1 MAAGTNIS
9 ERIANIQAS
18 KQKINARLVDLGV
31 ALETD
36 DLATMATKIDENI
49 TNQGAVSATVVEGQT
64 YTIPKGYH
72 NGSGTVTG
80 LTDTTGEAEKYKLQS
95 KAVTPTKNEINIT
108 PDNGYYGLS
117 DVTVNPIPT
126 AYQDVTAVT
135 AGAGDVL
142 TGKTIVNASGTVV
155 AGTMP
160 NNGGITQTLTT
171 TKTSYTVPSGY
182 HNGEGIVAINVEEK
196 SATPTKSAQSITPS
210 TGSVLGAVNVAA
222 IPAEFVDV
230 TDTNA
235 KAAQILTGY
244 SAAVDKGDGT
254 YGVIDGNMANQ
265 GAVSQTLNTTTTSYT
280 IPAGYHNGSGK
291 VTVKT
296 ETPSSSVTPS
306 TEEQVITGADGA
318 LLTKVTVA
326 GDENLV
332 AGNVRAGKSIFGV
345 AGSFT
350 SDANATAADML
361 LGKTAYVNGAKVTGT
376 ITSTAFEDA
385 NFSITNEVE
394 GPSVPD
400 YPNTYSTIIPSA
412 YYPNGATV
420 RVGAISKTVTPTK
433 ETQIIDNGIEFLTT
447 VTVNPIPAEYITTTD
462 ADAVAGN
469 ILEGKTAYVNGVKVT
484 GAMTNNGSP
493 TASITGLDATN
504 STYTIAPGYYSGG
517 TVSLTSDIE
526 DLLAA
531 I

>member
-72 NGSGTVTG
+72 NGSGTVIG

-108 PDNGYYGLS
+108 PDSGYYGLS

-318 LLTKVTVA
+318 LLTKVTVE

-361 LGKTAYVNGAKVTGT
+361 LGKTAYVNGAKVTGNITTRTDSVYPLESSIEPEANGTTYKLPIPEGYHDGTTSVAVEARSQT
-376 ITSTAFEDA
+376 I
-385 NFSITNEVE
+385 
-394 GPSVPD
+394 
-400 YPNTYSTIIPSA
+400 
-412 YYPNGATV
+412 
-420 RVGAISKTVTPTK
+420 TPTK
-433 ETQIIDNGIEFLTT
+433 EVQTAGWTSRFLTT
-447 VTVNPIPAEYITTTD
+447 VTVNPIPDEYITTTD

-469 ILEGKTAYVNGVKVT
+469 ILEGKTAYVKGVKVT
-484 GAMTNNGSP
+484 GTMTNNGSP
-493 TASITGLDATN
+493 TASITGLDAAN

>member
-1 MAAGTNIS
+1 MAAGTNIA

-49 TNQGAVSATVVEGQT
+49 TNQGAISATVVEGQT

-80 LTDTTGEAEKYKLQS
+80 LTDTTGEAEKYQLQS
-95 KAVTPTKNEINIT
+95 KSITPTKNEINIT
-108 PDNGYYGLS
+108 PDSGYYGLS

-142 TGKTIVNASGTVV
+142 TGKTIVNAKGTVV

-171 TKTSYTVPSGY
+171 TKTSYIVPAGY

-196 SATPTKSAQSITPS
+196 SVTPTKSAQSITPS

-254 YGVIDGNMANQ
+254 YGVIDGTMANQ

-332 AGNVRAGKSIFGV
+332 AGNVRVGKSIFGV

-350 SDANATAADML
+350 ADANATAADML
-361 LGKTAYVNGAKVTGT
+361 LDKTAYVNGAKVTGT
-376 ITSTAFEDA
+376 IESRPAEDA
-385 NFSITNEVE
+385 NFSITNELE
-394 GPSVPD
+394 GD
-400 YPNTYSTIIPSA
+400 YPNSYVTIIPSA

-420 RVGAISKTVTPTK
+420 RVTAISKIVTPTK
-433 ETQIIDNGIEFLTT
+433 ETQTIANGKSFLTT

-469 ILEGKTAYVNGVKVT
+469 ILEGKTAYVKGVKVT
-484 GAMTNNGSP
+484 GTMTNNGSP
-493 TASITGLDATN
+493 TASITGLDAAN

>member
-1 MAAGTNIS
+1 MAAGTNIA

-80 LTDTTGEAEKYKLQS
+80 LTDTTGEAAKYKLQS

-108 PDNGYYGLS
+108 PDSGYYGLS

-196 SATPTKSAQSITPS
+196 SVTPTKSAQSITPS
-210 TGSVLGAVNVAA
+210 PGSVLGAVNVAA

-332 AGNVRAGKSIFGV
+332 ASNVRAGKSIFGV

-350 SDANATAADML
+350 ADANATAADML

-376 ITSTAFEDA
+376 IREYDVDVRYKITQENASATSGVYYYSIPTGYHTGTVVNIDA
-385 NFSITNEVE
+385 INKN
-394 GPSVPD
+394 
-400 YPNTYSTIIPSA
+400 
-412 YYPNGATV
+412 
-420 RVGAISKTVTPTK
+420 VTPTK
-433 ETQIIDNGIEFLTT
+433 ATQTITNGDNFLTT

-469 ILEGKTAYVNGVKVT
+469 ILEGKTAYVKGVKVT
-484 GAMTNNGSP
+484 GTMTNNGSP
-493 TASITGLDATN
+493 TASITGLDAAN